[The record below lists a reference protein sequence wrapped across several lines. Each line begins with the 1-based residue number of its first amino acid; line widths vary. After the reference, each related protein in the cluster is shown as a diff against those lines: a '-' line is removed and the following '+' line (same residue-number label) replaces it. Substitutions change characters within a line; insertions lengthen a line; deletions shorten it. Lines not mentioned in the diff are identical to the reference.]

1 MKTLLKIA
9 KYFLLFGAAA
19 LLVYLA
25 FRKVDW
31 DAFLSGLAQ
40 TRWMWVVLFCIFSVL
55 ALIGRVVRWKELL
68 APFDDSI
75 GLIKIWDANN
85 VGNLASAALPG
96 TGEILRCGYVSSKK
110 LQFDKA
116 LGTMLGERLWDFIAI
131 IVLAVV
137 TLSLQWE
144 RFGGYFK
151 DNILE
156 PLSAAGAWWIL
167 LAVVVLA
174 AIFILLMFKYRDR
187 SVFCRKTSESISRLG
202 AGILAF
208 TKSKNKLVVALA
220 TFFIWFMYVLMCFCI
235 IKAMPSLTGLTLSD
249 AAFLSLVGN
258 IASVVPVPG
267 GIGAYHYLVAAAVG
281 LYGHSWETGILFAT
295 LNHEIHAVVVI
306 VLGVVSYLKVVRE
319 KSRKHND
326 VNKPDDNIYKNEAE

>member
-9 KYFLLFGAAA
+9 KYVLLFGAAA

-31 DAFLSGLAQ
+31 EAFLAGLAQ

-55 ALIGRVVRWKELL
+55 ALFGRVVRWKELL
-68 APFDDSI
+68 APFDSSI
-75 GLIKIWDANN
+75 GALKIWDANN
-85 VGNLASAALPG
+85 IGNLASAALPG

-116 LGTMLGERLWDFIAI
+116 LGTMLGERIWDLIAI

-137 TLSLQWE
+137 SLSLQWD

-151 DNILE
+151 DNIVS
-156 PLSAAGAWWIL
+156 PLASAGAGWIL
-167 LAVVVLA
+167 LAVIAVA
-174 AIFILLMFKYRDR
+174 AVFIVLMFKFRER
-187 SVFCRKTSESISRLG
+187 SDFCRKTAESISRLG

-208 TKSKNKLVVALA
+208 TKSKNKLLIAVA

-235 IKAMPSLTGLTLSD
+235 IKAMPSLSCLTLSD

-281 LYGHSWETGILFAT
+281 LYGQSWETGLLFAT
-295 LNHEIHAVVVI
+295 LNHEIHAVIVI
-306 VLGVVSYLKVVRE
+306 VLGIISYIKVVRDR
-319 KSRKHND
+319 SRKHSD
-326 VNKPDDNIYKNEAE
+326 VNKPEDNIYKNEAE

>member
-1 MKTLLKIA
+1 MKKLLDIA
-9 KYFLLFGAAA
+9 KYVLLSGAAV

-31 DAFLSGLAQ
+31 EAFLAGLAQ
-40 TRWMWVVLFCIFSVL
+40 TRWIWVVIFCFLSVL
-55 ALIGRVVRWKELL
+55 ALLGRVVRWKELL

-75 GLIKIWDANN
+75 GAMKIWDANN
-85 VGNLASAALPG
+85 IGNLASAALPS
-96 TGEILRCGYVSSKK
+96 TGEILRCGYISSKK

-116 LGTMLGERLWDFIAI
+116 LGTMLCERIWDLIAI
-131 IVLAVV
+131 IVLTVV
-137 TLSLQWE
+137 SLSLQWE

-151 DNILE
+151 ENIVS
-156 PLSAAGAWWIL
+156 PLASAGVGWIL
-167 LAVVVLA
+167 LAVIVLA
-174 AIFILLMFKYRDR
+174 AVFIVLMFKFRDR
-187 SVFCRKTSESISRLG
+187 SVFCNKAAESVSRLG

-208 TKSKNKLVVALA
+208 TKSKKKFLVALS
-220 TFFIWFMYVLMCFCI
+220 TFFIWFMYVLMSFCI
-235 IKAMPSLTGLTLSD
+235 IKAMPSLSGLTLSD

-281 LYGHSWETGILFAT
+281 LYGHSWEMGLLFAT

-306 VLGVVSYLKVVRE
+306 VLGVVSYIKVVRDR
-319 KSRKHND
+319 SRKHSD
-326 VNKPDDNIYKNEAE
+326 VNKPEESIYKNEAE